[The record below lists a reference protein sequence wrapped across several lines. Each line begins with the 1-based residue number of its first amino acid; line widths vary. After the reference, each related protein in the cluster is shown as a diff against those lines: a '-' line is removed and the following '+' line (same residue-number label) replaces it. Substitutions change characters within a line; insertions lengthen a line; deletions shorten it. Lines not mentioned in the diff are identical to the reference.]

1 MKQALY
7 LVSALILSGLWGA
20 RAEAQIEAGDIKAS
34 IEAGIVRWIKQEDTY
49 SVFGIRSKEKT
60 ELTGAGAF
68 LGAGVGAGYAVSK
81 YFIPSLFLSLQSL
94 KNKEGPVDSTFRTWE
109 LKPSLE
115 IALLPSLRFVP
126 FADVGLIL
134 QRQVLKATD
143 EDGDSGKNA
152 RFALGPA
159 LGVGVHLF
167 AVQKASFDVSFN
179 YRAAFKVQSSG
190 DVGLGRLDKSTQHV
204 LLLNLGASLWM

>member
-1 MKQALY
+1 MKHALY

-34 IEAGIVRWIKQEDTY
+34 IEAGIVRWVKQEDTY
-49 SVFGIRSKEKT
+49 SAFGIRSKEKA

-81 YFIPSLFLSLQSL
+81 YFIPSLYLSLQNL
-94 KNKEGPVDSTFRTWE
+94 KNNEGAVDTTLRSWE

-115 IALLPSLRFVP
+115 VALLPSLRFVP

-134 QRQVLKATD
+134 QRQIFKATD
-143 EDGDSGKNA
+143 EDGDGGKSS
-152 RFALGPA
+152 RLALGPA

-167 AVQKASFDVSFN
+167 AVQHASFDLSFN
-179 YRAAFKVQSSG
+179 YRAAFKVQNSG
-190 DVGLGRLDKSTQHV
+190 DVGLGRLDKSTQHL
-204 LLLNLGASLWM
+204 LLLNLGASLWI